1 MQPTQPT
8 WKDVV
13 AEALRDLG
21 GEAHLRDINE
31 RVAGH
36 EKTATNP
43 TWRDTIRRV
52 VRQYSMFEPVPP
64 ARSGVYRLVETTVP
78 TPQAQSIDGADEEIN
93 HSIAQGMLVS
103 LGRLYGY
110 ETFVPA
116 TDQTMRSFQGEKLGQ
131 LVSVRD
137 CASVFPS
144 RNLSRIRQID
154 VLWFDED
161 DDGLFPV
168 YAFEVEHTT
177 RVRDGMDRLLK
188 IPARFPARLFVV
200 APGDEEEHLF
210 QRLLEQAPLSQYRHK
225 FVFRRYHQL
234 EGLYNLATEHG
245 AHRDEFGVLE
255 RTARL

>member
-1 MQPTQPT
+1 MQPSEQT

-13 AEALRDLG
+13 AGALRDLG
-21 GEAHLRDINE
+21 GTAHLRDINDHL
-31 RVAGH
+31 AGH
-36 EKTATNP
+36 AKTQTNP

-52 VRQYSMFEPVPP
+52 VRQYSMFEPVLP
-64 ARSGVYRLVETTVP
+64 ARSGVYRLVETETRA
-78 TPQAQSIDGADEEIN
+78 PQAQTIDGADQEVN

-116 TDQTMRSFQGEKLGQ
+116 PDQTMRSFQGETLGS
-131 LVSVRD
+131 LVSIRD
-137 CASVFPS
+137 CAAAFPS

-177 RVRDGMDRLLK
+177 RVKDGLDRLLK
-188 IPARFPARLFVV
+188 IPARYPAQLFVV
-200 APGDEEEHLF
+200 APGDKEEELF
-210 QRLLEQAPLSQYRHK
+210 TRLLGQAPLSQHRHR
-225 FVFRRYHQL
+225 FVFRRYQQL
-234 EGLYNLATEHG
+234 ERLYNLATQHG
-245 AHRDEFGVLE
+245 AERDEFGVAE
-255 RTARL
+255 RAVRV

>member
-1 MQPTQPT
+1 MQPTEIT

-21 GEAHLRDINE
+21 GQAHLRDISE
-31 RVAGH
+31 RVATH
-36 EKTATNP
+36 PKTATNP
-43 TWRDTIRRV
+43 TWRDTVRRV
-52 VRQYSMFEPVPP
+52 VREYRLFEPVPP
-64 ARSGVYRLVETTVP
+64 ARSGVYRLVETATP
-78 TPQAQSIDGADEEIN
+78 APQAQTIDSADEEVN

-116 TDQTMRSFQGEKLGQ
+116 FDQTARSFQGEKLGQ

-144 RNLSRIRQID
+144 RNLPRIRQID

-177 RVRDGMDRLLK
+177 RVRDGMDRMLK

-200 APGDEEEHLF
+200 GPSDREEQLF
-210 QRLLEQAPLSQYRHK
+210 ERLLGQAPLSQYRRR
-225 FVFRRYHQL
+225 FAFRRYHQL
-234 EGLYNLATEHG
+234 ERLYNLATRHG
-245 AHRDEFGVLE
+245 AERDEFGVLE
-255 RTARL
+255 RAARS

>member
-1 MQPTQPT
+1 MQLAELT

-21 GEAHLRDINE
+21 GEAHLRDISE
-31 RVAGH
+31 RVATH
-36 EKTATNP
+36 PKTATNP

-52 VRQYSMFEPVPP
+52 VREYRVFEPVPP
-64 ARSGVYRLVETTVP
+64 ARSGVYRLVETVAP
-78 TPQAQSIDGADEEIN
+78 APQAQTIDGADEEIN

-116 TDQTMRSFQGEKLGQ
+116 SDQTMRSFQGEKLGQ

-144 RNLSRIRQID
+144 RNLPRIKQID

-177 RVRDGMDRLLK
+177 RVRDGMDRMLK

-200 APGDEEEHLF
+200 GPGPREEELF
-210 QRLLEQAPLSQYRHK
+210 ERLLGQAPLSLYRHK
-225 FVFRRYHQL
+225 FAFRHYSQL
-234 EGLYNLATEHG
+234 EGLYNLATKHD
-245 AHRDEFGVLE
+245 AKRDEFGLVE
-255 RTARL
+255 RSARI